1 MPKLLFLLSFVL
13 LLSCSKTEEN
23 TPIINIESLTLSTDS
38 PDDIL
43 VINETINFTVTGD
56 DGVVYSDQA
65 TFYVD
70 LAPITGASHVFVT
83 EGTHDV
89 YATFGGVTSNTLTF
103 NVVNGTESTFIVEEE
118 KVLRGQEN
126 TFTLIDIEGNDVSDT
141 ANFYVAGS
149 AISGNIFSSS
159 AVGVYEVY
167 ATYDLAGTTI
177 TTETKSFEVYIPK
190 RKVVLEDY
198 TGTWCGYCPAV
209 AAAIEDVHELTN
221 DLAIVAIH
229 ETSFSY
235 PDPMH
240 FDQVQDLKDAFNID
254 GLPAARINR
263 TVEWVDPY
271 ASGEVTGMAG
281 QDTDT
286 ALAISSQVEGQNL
299 SVEVKIISEQ
309 GIPSGKKLVVYL
321 LESGIIHDQVNY
333 YNTVPGS
340 PFYGMGN
347 PIPDFVH
354 NETLRLSLSA
364 SVFGDSVSETAALDE
379 YSKSYSVAIPSEY
392 VVSNLSLVAMLV
404 NDDNSAINS
413 QFAHVNEAKNYE

>member
-1 MPKLLFLLSFVL
+1 MPKLLFALSFIL
-13 LLSCSKTEEN
+13 LLSCSKKEEN
-23 TPIINIESLTLSTDS
+23 TPIINIASLTLSTDS

-43 VINETINFTVTGD
+43 VIGEAINFTVTGD
-56 DGVVYSDQA
+56 DGVEYNDVA

-70 LAPITGASHVFVT
+70 LAPISGTSHAFTT
-83 EGTHDV
+83 EGSHDV
-89 YATFGGVTSNTLTF
+89 YASYGGVNSNTVTF

-118 KVLRGQEN
+118 KVLREQEN
-126 TFTLIDIEGNDVSDT
+126 SFTLIDVEGNDVSTT
-141 ANFYVAGS
+141 ASFFVNGT
-149 AISGNIFSSS
+149 AISNNVFSSS
-159 AVGVYEVY
+159 TTGIFEVY
-167 ATYDLAGTTI
+167 ATYDLAGTTV

-209 AAAIEDVHELTN
+209 AAAIEDVHEVTN
-221 DLAIVAIH
+221 DIAIVAIH

-240 FDQVQDLKDAFNID
+240 FDQVQDLKDAFGVD

-263 TVEWVDPY
+263 TATWLEPY
-271 ASGEVTGMAG
+271 ATGEVTSMAG

-286 ALAISSQVEGQNL
+286 AIAISSQVEGQNL

-340 PFYGMGN
+340 PFYGLGN

-354 NETLRLSLSA
+354 NETLRLSLS
-364 SVFGDSVSETAALDE
+364 SSIFGDSVSETAALTE
-379 YSKSYSVAIPSEY
+379 YSKSLSVAIPSDY
-392 VVSNLSLVAMLV
+392 VVANLSLVAMLV
-404 NDDNSAINS
+404 NDDNSAINA